1 MVGAKT
7 PNAARQ
13 ARSLLRKGPVR
24 VALAEEKEK
33 KRVGVGEG
41 GPKTLHI
48 SRGGCGGGSTIAKE
62 FRLNWGASS
71 PGGRILLAGNPAT
84 LNQDGWVVA

>member
-1 MVGAKT
+1 MFLIVEKLVKGEVVKGVKA
-7 PNAARQ
+7 PNAARL
-13 ARSLLRKGPVR
+13 ARRLIRKGPVR

-48 SRGGCGGGSTIAKE
+48 SKGGGV
-62 FRLNWGASS
+62 
-71 PGGRILLAGNPAT
+71 GGGQLLPKNLG
-84 LNQDGWVVA
+84 

>member
-1 MVGAKT
+1 MFLIVEKLVKGEVVKGVKA

-13 ARSLLRKGPVR
+13 ARRLIRKGPVR

-48 SRGGCGGGSTIAKE
+48 SKGGAWGGV
-62 FRLNWGASS
+62 NYCQ
-71 PGGRILLAGNPAT
+71 RI
-84 LNQDGWVVA
+84 

>member
-1 MVGAKT
+1 MFLIVKELVKGEVVKGAKA

-13 ARSLLRKGPVR
+13 ARRLIRKGPVR

-33 KRVGVGEG
+33 KWVGVGEG

-48 SRGGCGGGSTIAKE
+48 SRGGAWGGI
-62 FRLNWGASS
+62 NYCQ
-71 PGGRILLAGNPAT
+71 RI
-84 LNQDGWVVA
+84 

>member
-1 MVGAKT
+1 MAKGVKA

-13 ARSLLRKGPVR
+13 ARRLIRKGPVR

-48 SRGGCGGGSTIAKE
+48 SRGGGSTIAKE
-62 FRLNWGASS
+62 FRLNWGRPPA
-71 PGGRILLAGNPAT
+71 PAGESCWPET
-84 LNQDGWVVA
+84 PPP